1 MKTKR
6 KRERER
12 KGRESKKEIK
22 RLVVLAEPS
31 ERASEDER
39 RASSS
44 RTNYLNSQLS
54 APSRR
59 RRKDS
64 RERDSHL
71 LPFFS
76 ALLSP
81 PLSPFTSFSPSR
93 LTLFP
98 ISAPLRP
105 SIRLYTFA
113 HTCTG
118 ARRDFSFLPFF
129 PCDFL
134 PASPP
139 PLRLPSF
146 EAFTH
151 RRRRR
156 CPGVRVSFFRKLSQ
170 LQHGGGGGKIL

>member
-1 MKTKR
+1 MHPR
-6 KRERER
+6 GAGERIR
-12 KGRESKKEIK
+12 GSVIRTFSLFFPRFS
-22 RLVVLAEPS
+22 RLPYPPS
-31 ERASEDER
+31 
-39 RASSS
+39 
-44 RTNYLNSQLS
+44 
-54 APSRR
+54 
-59 RRKDS
+59 
-64 RERDSHL
+64 
-71 LPFFS
+71 
-76 ALLSP
+76 
-81 PLSPFTSFSPSR
+81 PLSLPRALPSS
-93 LTLFP
+93 LYP
-98 ISAPLRP
+98 PPSLRP

-118 ARRDFSFLPFF
+118 APRDFSFLPFF